1 MRLPTQARTVAR
13 TASTS
18 TSPLAGIDPSGC
30 NLFKKI
36 SCGAALAACA
46 VVCVGSA
53 GTACAQCLA
62 GIGAAGCIDCV

>member
-1 MRLPTQARTVAR
+1 MRLPIQAKTVIR
-13 TASTS
+13 NTS
-18 TSPLAGIDPSGC
+18 TSPVGDGIGASGC
-30 NLFKKI
+30 NVLKKI
-36 SCGAALAACA
+36 ACATALAACA

>member
-1 MRLPTQARTVAR
+1 MRLPIQARTVIR
-13 TASTS
+13 SVS
-18 TSPLAGIDPSGC
+18 TSPFGDAVGPSGC
-30 NLFKKI
+30 DVFKAI
-36 SCGAALAACA
+36 GCAAALAACA

>member
-1 MRLPTQARTVAR
+1 MRLPIQAKTVIR
-13 TASTS
+13 STS
-18 TSPLAGIDPSGC
+18 TSPIGGAVGASGC
-30 NLFKKI
+30 NVFKKI
-36 SCGAALAACA
+36 ACATALAACA

>member
-1 MRLPTQARTVAR
+1 MRLPNQAPAVDRGVT
-13 TASTS
+13 
-18 TSPLAGIDPSGC
+18 TSPLAGAVGLSGC
-30 NLFKKI
+30 NVFKKI
-36 SCGAALAACA
+36 ACATALAACA